1 MWDNFKQPNIW
12 VVEILRGEDRNR
24 KTIQRNDSPKFSKL
38 LIPVV
43 KKKKTLNSAREKRH
57 CVEKN
62 KDKNDSKFL
71 IRNNT
76 RKKIIEEQL

>member
-1 MWDNFKQPNIW
+1 MWDNFKRPNIW

-43 KKKKTLNSAREKRH
+43 KKKKNL
-57 CVEKN
+57 
-62 KDKNDSKFL
+62 KFSQ
-71 IRNNT
+71 
-76 RKKIIEEQL
+76 RKKTLCREEQR